1 MATANF
7 GPRAYLANAAISA
20 FRAVVLSV
28 NGGVGLAG
36 NGQVPDGFAQV
47 DAASADYASV
57 RHFFDGGTQKGVL
70 TASPVTVGDALYAG
84 ATGYVSTTGT
94 ITVGKS
100 LTTTG
105 GAANAANGS
114 VVEFIPRVT
123 VIA

>member
-20 FRAVVLSV
+20 FRAVVLSN
-28 NGGVGLAG
+28 NGGVGLAT
-36 NGQVPDGFAQV
+36 NSVAPDGFAQIDV
-47 DAASADYASV
+47 ASGDYASV
-57 RHFFDGGTQKGVL
+57 RAHIDGGTQKGVL
-70 TASPVTVGDALYAG
+70 TAAPVTAGDLLYAG

-94 ITVGKS
+94 VVVGKS

-114 VVEFIPRVT
+114 VIEFIPRFS
-123 VIA
+123 

>member
-1 MATANF
+1 MATATF

-20 FRAVVLSV
+20 FRAVVLSN
-28 NGGVGLAG
+28 NGGVGLAS
-36 NGQVPDGFAQV
+36 NGQVPDGFAQIDV
-47 DAASADYASV
+47 ASADYASV

-70 TASPVTVGDALYAG
+70 TASPITIGDTVYA
-84 ATGYVSTTGT
+84 AVTGYVSTTGT

-105 GAANAANGS
+105 GAANAHNDA
-114 VVEFIPRVT
+114 VIEFIPRVT

>member
-20 FRAVVLSV
+20 FRAVVLSN

-36 NGQVPDGFAQV
+36 TGQVPDGFAQIDV
-47 DAASADYASV
+47 ASADYASV

-70 TASPVTVGDALYAG
+70 TASPVTIGDTLYAG
-84 ATGYVSTTGT
+84 ATGYVSSAGT

-105 GAANAANGS
+105 GAANAANGT

-123 VIA
+123 IVA

>member
-7 GPRAYLANAAISA
+7 GPRAYLANSAISA
-20 FRAVVLSV
+20 FRAVVLSN

-47 DAASADYASV
+47 DVAADGYASV
-57 RHFFDGGTQKGVL
+57 RHFFDGGTQKGVI
-70 TASPVTVGDALYAG
+70 TASPVTVGDTLYAG

-100 LTTTG
+100 LSTTG
-105 GAANAANGS
+105 GAANAANGTT
-114 VVEFIPRVT
+114 VEFIPRVT

>member
-20 FRAVVLSV
+20 FRAVVLSN

-36 NGQVPDGFAQV
+36 TGQVPDGFAQI
-47 DAASADYASV
+47 DAASGDYASV

-70 TASPVTVGDALYAG
+70 TASPVTVGDVLYAG
-84 ATGYVSTTGT
+84 ATGYVSSTGT

-105 GAANAANGS
+105 GAANAANGT

-123 VIA
+123 VVA

>member
-20 FRAVVLSV
+20 FRAVVLSN

-36 NGQVPDGFAQV
+36 DAQVPDGFAQI
-47 DAASADYASV
+47 DAASGDYASV
-57 RHFFDGGTQKGVL
+57 RHFFDGGTQRGVI
-70 TASPVTVGDALYAG
+70 TASPITVGDTVYAG
-84 ATGYVSTTGT
+84 ASGRVSTTGT
-94 ITVGKS
+94 ITIGKS

-105 GAANAANGS
+105 GAANAQNGS
-114 VVEFIPRVT
+114 VIEFIPRTT